1 MRFTVMR
8 NIVKSL
14 PTIVEE
20 GLTAEEAD
28 RYLES
33 AKWYLWHGNTYLA
46 LENLDLLEDSLL
58 WFADDNDHWHKLHQ
72 KVDEFITYIRN
83 NEGYIPNYGE
93 RYFYDEPISTAFVE
107 SAVNH
112 IISKRFVKKQQ
123 MRWTKRGAH
132 LLLQM
137 RTKVLDGDLQT
148 LFQQWYPNMTLD
160 DVDIE
165 LDQVA

>member
-1 MRFTVMR
+1 MR
-8 NIVKSL
+8 NIAKSL

-20 GLTAEEAD
+20 GLTAEQAD
-28 RYLES
+28 WYLES

-58 WFADDNDHWHKLHQ
+58 WFADNNDHQHKLHQ
-72 KVDEFITYIRN
+72 KVEEFITYIRN
-83 NEGYIPNYGE
+83 NKDYIPNYGE

-112 IISKRFVKKQQ
+112 ISSKHFVKRQQ
-123 MRWTKRGAH
+123 MRWTKQGAH

-148 LFQQWYPNMTLD
+148 LFQKWYPNMSLD

-165 LDQVA
+165 LEQVT